1 MSSPPTPA
9 AIQQA
14 RAFLD
19 RLDVRDISAREA
31 LGLMGSTFQENP
43 EVLRTMCQRGAIDLK
58 TFPEKTAGM
67 LFVMVAAGAPEL
79 LDGFLDNAIGDRIER
94 LQDVV
99 MTPTLID
106 GKTRDAYLGFLNRWK
121 ATANAWPSQV
131 NEAVSR
137 EITTRL
143 SAIVHR
149 HAREGVGESIEEVV
163 MALGETVSPHD
174 VNRVFTESMLD
185 LCKSKVSLIDQHD
198 FSARSGQSLLAL
210 IRAGANPHSVS
221 KELDR
226 RSSRISSEDV
236 EHPNLLHQVLYF
248 RSHYGLTPEGVPG
261 ERDPV
266 IDALVAGGA
275 DWRAAMEAPGTTAA
289 MKETLRQGEIVRRGL
304 LEDLATQKTAV
315 ARPRGKI

>member
-1 MSSPPTPA
+1 
-9 AIQQA
+9 
-14 RAFLD
+14 
-19 RLDVRDISAREA
+19 
-31 LGLMGSTFQENP
+31 MGSAFQEDP
-43 EVLRTMCQRGAIDLK
+43 EILRTMCHRGAIDLK
-58 TFPEKTAGM
+58 TLTEKTAGM

-79 LDGFLDNAIGDRIER
+79 LDGFLDNTIGDRIER
-94 LQDVV
+94 LQEVV

-106 GKTRDAYLGFLNRWK
+106 GKTRDAYLGFLDRWK

-131 NEAVSR
+131 NEALSR

-143 SAIVHR
+143 SAIIHR
-149 HAREGVGESIEEVV
+149 HASEGVGEAIEDIA
-163 MALGETVSPHD
+163 MLLGETISPHD
-174 VNRVFTESMLD
+174 VNRVFTEALLD
-185 LCKSKVSLIDQHD
+185 LCKSKVSLVNQHD
-198 FSARSGQSLLAL
+198 FAARSGQSLLAL
-210 IRAGANPHSVS
+210 IRAGADPHSAS

-226 RSSRISSEDV
+226 AKRISSEDV

-275 DWRAAMEAPGTTAA
+275 DWRAAMEAPDTTAA